1 MLWCQKFMLKP
12 EKCWYITIS
21 GHDNLSPIMMIY
33 VKIQE
38 KASKTRAFIT
48 RRVTNFFIFYF
59 LHKFLLWPDVIKCFW
74 ICHIFCAR
82 VKNVA
87 QKTWNNWYIRFS
99 SSELHN
105 HRLFLKNEKWEFG
118 RKTEKTED
126 LSCAKSTNN
135 FHFLLFAQIWCD
147 LMLANTFRFVISPGD
162 IGVKNYY

>member
-1 MLWCQKFMLKP
+1 MLWWRKNTFKS
-12 EKCWYITIS
+12 EKYWYIAIS
-21 GHDNLSPIMMIY
+21 GHDNISPIMMIY
-33 VKIQE
+33 VKTQE